1 MKLHTD
7 MDPFRRNDHLSS
19 HTENHNGEVKL
30 EFHVDVANDSQYDS
44 RLSTIRPDCEGESD
58 QMTTWNEGQLSI
70 LHSSETPFVMKVKTE
85 EDI

>member
-44 RLSTIRPDCEGESD
+44 RLSTTRPDGEGESA
-58 QMTTWNEGQLSI
+58 QTSTWNEGRIST
-70 LHSSETPFVMKVKTE
+70 LHSSETPLIMRVKTE

>member
-1 MKLHTD
+1 

-44 RLSTIRPDCEGESD
+44 RLSTTRPDGEGESD
-58 QMTTWNEGQLSI
+58 QTSTWNEGRIST
-70 LHSSETPFVMKVKTE
+70 LHSSETPLITRVKTE

>member
-19 HTENHNGEVKL
+19 RTENHNGEVKL

-44 RLSTIRPDCEGESD
+44 RLSTTRPDGEGESD
-58 QMTTWNEGQLSI
+58 QMTTWNEGQPSI
-70 LHSSETPFVMKVKTE
+70 LHFRKTPLIMKVKPE